1 MGADKL
7 SENTQ
12 NAPQN
17 FKANLSTQTQKFGIF
32 EKKTLSVVRALNQWK
47 KSVAFKISRLWCYS
61 LLYNF
66 QMLEILRL

>member
-12 NAPQN
+12 NALQN

-32 EKKTLSVVRALNQWK
+32 EKS
-47 KSVAFKISRLWCYS
+47 SLWCP
-61 LLYNF
+61 
-66 QMLEILRL
+66 

>member
-17 FKANLSTQTQKFGIF
+17 FKANLSTQIQKFWIF
-32 EKKTLSVVRALNQWK
+32 EKKLSP
-47 KSVAFKISRLWCYS
+47 
-61 LLYNF
+61 
-66 QMLEILRL
+66 

>member
-1 MGADKL
+1 MGSDKL

-32 EKKTLSVVRALNQWK
+32 EKKLSP
-47 KSVAFKISRLWCYS
+47 
-61 LLYNF
+61 
-66 QMLEILRL
+66 